1 MTKFL
6 TVYKNGIPWPSEFK
20 SSANQNGGRISLR
33 YFGTENWAP
42 PTAPQLN
49 CQTSCFRA
57 AASTTA
63 RWAPP
68 PWRTLFSSV
77 IFTLEERWAKFAQ
90 LFTFYWDL
98 TRNKFSFPLSFFVT
112 RSPLFIWTL
121 GWRHLGIWKK
131 SIRRSPGVPVKL
143 GGTEWRPRMDRR
155 PPGVEASAISPTF
168 E

>member
-1 MTKFL
+1 MIDKA
-6 TVYKNGIPWPSEFK
+6 GK
-20 SSANQNGGRISLR
+20 SSANQNGG
-33 YFGTENWAP
+33 
-42 PTAPQLN
+42 
-49 CQTSCFRA
+49 QTSVRYLELETEHPPMAPNSTVKTSYFWSGGLSYCALGA
-57 AASTTA
+57 AAI
-63 RWAPP
+63 RI
-68 PWRTLFSSV
+68 RFSSV
-77 IFTLEERWAKFAQ
+77 ILNLEERWAEFAQ

-131 SIRRSPGVPVKL
+131 SIRRSSGVLVKL
-143 GGTEWRPRMDRR
+143 GGTKWRSWMDRR

>member
-1 MTKFL
+1 MINKA
-6 TVYKNGIPWPSEFK
+6 GK
-20 SSANQNGGRISLR
+20 SSDNQNGGQTSVR
-33 YFGTENWAP
+33 YLELETERPPVP
-42 PTAPQLN
+42 PTQLSKHLISKSGGLSY
-49 CQTSCFRA
+49 CALGA
-57 AASTTA
+57 AAV
-63 RWAPP
+63 RI
-68 PWRTLFSSV
+68 RFSSV
-77 IFTLEERWAKFAQ
+77 ILNLEERWAEFAQ

-131 SIRRSPGVPVKL
+131 SIRRSTGVPVKL
-143 GGTEWRPRMDRR
+143 GGTEWRPSMDRR

>member
-1 MTKFL
+1 MIDKA
-6 TVYKNGIPWPSEFK
+6 GK
-20 SSANQNGGRISLR
+20 SSANQNGG
-33 YFGTENWAP
+33 
-42 PTAPQLN
+42 
-49 CQTSCFRA
+49 QTSVRYLELETEHPPMAPNSTVKTSYFWSGGLSYCALGA
-57 AASTTA
+57 AAT
-63 RWAPP
+63 
-68 PWRTLFSSV
+68 RTRFSSV
-77 IFTLEERWAKFAQ
+77 ILNLEERWAKFAQ
-90 LFTFYWDL
+90 LFAFYWDL

-131 SIRRSPGVPVKL
+131 SIRRSSGVPVKL